1 MSTKTIC
8 PKLTLSGKEIHD
20 ITELRENF
28 NMEEIL
34 LHIKNKELAKWLK
47 CHYYELEALVIENVD
62 ITTPDC
68 KNIIYEALGVSPQF
82 SLSKEES
89 SVKQEILK
97 QYTSD
102 PEILKNVAL
111 VAFTQEELAK
121 MINTNQPIIY
131 LCHNTFSIPIRKPDI
146 KYIGIGNPQ
155 IETVF
160 TKEQYEKAGI
170 ILENI
175 SVADKPNSKYEDFA
189 SKAASDYGYDDFIE
203 THTLFTTTLH
213 NQLSFQQNNLLSSQ
227 ALELYYHIPITG
239 ICDYKEFDSKSEC
252 QAALKKRL
260 QAAYDNANSYFN
272 INSSKCLSKTV
283 AEFYGNY
290 IEETLTPVM
299 NALGDLAKLCN
310 NQNIYQ
316 ELNKLVKDAIKYF
329 ESTFKE
335 EISDNLSYYSMYDFK
350 YFLERVDL
358 VEEDPIYVS
367 DENDTFFLL
376 VEKILA
382 PARKWHYEGSL
393 DSIMEIEKDLNT
405 SAASFHKTAHKM
417 YKTYVD
423 KIEMLVEEI
432 VQELP
437 AMTNN
442 ESMIDYLN
450 RILIKEVAK

>member
-28 NMEEIL
+28 NLEEIL
-34 LHIKNKELAKWLK
+34 LRIKNKELAKWLK

-62 ITTPDC
+62 ITTSDC
-68 KNIIYEALGVSPQF
+68 KNIIYEALGVAPQS
-82 SLSKEES
+82 SLIEEELC
-89 SVKQEILK
+89 VKQEILK

-102 PEILKNVAL
+102 PEILKNAAL

-121 MINTNQPIIY
+121 MINANQPIIY
-131 LCHNTFSIPIRKPDI
+131 LCHNTFSIPIRKPNI
-146 KYIGIGNPQ
+146 KYIGIDNPK

-170 ILENI
+170 TIENI
-175 SVADKPNSKYEDFA
+175 SVADKPNSKYEEFA
-189 SKAASDYGYDDFIE
+189 NKAASDYGYDDFIE
-203 THTLFTTTLH
+203 THTLLTTTLH
-213 NQLSFQQNNLLSSQ
+213 NQLLFQQNNLISSQ
-227 ALELYYHIPITG
+227 TLELYYHIPVTG

-252 QAALKKRL
+252 QAALKKRI
-260 QAAYDNANSYFN
+260 QAAYDNANSYFD
-272 INSSKCLSKTV
+272 INSSKCISKTV

-290 IEETLTPVM
+290 IEEVVTPITD
-299 NALGDLAKLCN
+299 ALSDIAKLGN
-310 NQNIYQ
+310 KQDTYQ
-316 ELNKLVKDAIKYF
+316 ELNQLVKDARKYF
-329 ESTFKE
+329 ENTFNE
-335 EISDNLSYYSMYDFK
+335 EISKNMSYYLMYDFK

-382 PARKWHYEGSL
+382 PSRKWHYEGSL
-393 DSIMEIEKDLNT
+393 DSIMEIEKDLNN
-405 SAASFHKTAHKM
+405 SATSFHKTAHKN
-417 YKTYVD
+417 YKNYVD
-423 KIEMLVEEI
+423 KIEVLVEEI
-432 VQELP
+432 VKELP
-437 AMTNN
+437 AMTND
-442 ESMIDYLN
+442 ESMLDYLN